1 MECCGACC
9 KLAKGLLLPLLK
21 RSSQT
26 LLTLTFAF
34 TVFTTY
40 IIVGQ
45 NARLIFFSSLFSN
58 FVCSSC
64 RETIKAIYG
73 SHSKELDNFNRSL
86 RSFEQL
92 SWSNLPCLYCT
103 RSFKPLSYSFFTLFI
118 ELIRKVWELF
128 LGDPMKYWLLNRIW
142 AIILLCHK
150 EKGLKKVE
158 SWSSMHVHSTVQQYD
173 TTSILDTGK
182 IIKGK
187 AWLPFTF
194 RAKYL
199 WSPFLATFAVVCL
212 NKWSQGPEL
221 IVVDWS
227 WDQIAL
233 EDEFPSYLYGVWL
246 LSYNHKASGWA
257 WMNIQLPWMLRN
269 STWLSTPSF
278 FIVFEE
284 CISMLS
290 FCTENA
296 YPCFRGMLKQ
306 NSRTGDVI
314 WSMFFS
320 LTNKC

>member
-1 MECCGACC
+1 
-9 KLAKGLLLPLLK
+9 
-21 RSSQT
+21 
-26 LLTLTFAF
+26 
-34 TVFTTY
+34 
-40 IIVGQ
+40 
-45 NARLIFFSSLFSN
+45 LFSN
-58 FVCSSC
+58 VVCSSC

-92 SWSNLPCLYCT
+92 SWSNLPCLYRT

-118 ELIRKVWELF
+118 ELIRKVWKLF
-128 LGDPMKYWLLNRIW
+128 LDDPMKYWLLNRIW

-158 SWSSMHVHSTVQQYD
+158 SWSSMHVHLTVQQYD

-182 IIKGK
+182 NIKGK
-187 AWLPFTF
+187 SWLPFTF

-199 WSPFLATFAVVCL
+199 WSPFLATFDVVCL

-257 WMNIQLPWMLRN
+257 WMNIQLSWMLKN
-269 STWLSTPSF
+269 STSLSTPSF